1 MKLDITK
8 ETELNIKAL
17 IAIRDD
23 LNTSPAVRIQAM
35 QTMQKIMDALG
46 ATVEDDRPS
55 ENDILNKIRG
65 AK

>member
-55 ENDILNKIRG
+55 EGDILNKIRG